1 LRPYSGIH
9 IPNFEQTN
17 PLIAIPTGRK
27 RHCPPAHPIPP
38 IAFQQANLHFLE
50 LLGRLP
56 SRFGVWIHAYV
67 LMGNHY
73 HLQLETPQANLSRAM
88 QWLNLSYGAWFNR
101 RQQRSGPLFQG
112 RFKAILHDPE
122 SAALKI
128 NRYIHLNPVR
138 VKALGGHEA
147 RSGADDRLAADA
159 TSPSRELAK
168 ARVEALSSYRW
179 SSYQVYAGK
188 ARNPGW
194 LTTDSI
200 YRFFGDDTLSGLQR
214 AYRRQLEE
222 MAALGQ
228 WETDWRDAIKATI
241 LLGHDKFVK
250 KMLRILDG
258 DRREQ
263 TGLRLKE
270 RLSVEW
276 GNIMQAITEVWGQPW
291 DALARSRGNGALP
304 AAFFLGQRYAGLRLK
319 EMGELAGGFEY
330 PAVHAAIARFERRL
344 NSDRD
349 LQKKF
354 TKIARKL
361 KIEI

>member
-1 LRPYSGIH
+1 MARSLRIDVPYGWYHVLNRGVERRQIF
-9 IPNFEQTN
+9 PRAE
-17 PLIAIPTGRK
+17 
-27 RHCPPAHPIPP
+27 
-38 IAFQQANLHFLE
+38 ANLHFLE
-50 LLGRLP
+50 LLGSLP
-56 SRFGVWIHAYV
+56 NRFGVRIHAYV

-73 HLQLETPQANLSRAM
+73 HLQIETPQANLSRAM

-101 RQQRSGPLFQG
+101 LQQRAGPLFQG

-122 SAALKI
+122 SAALEV

-147 RSGADDRLAADA
+147 RPGAEDRLGAGG
-159 TSPSRELAK
+159 TETGPSRELAK

-194 LTTDSI
+194 LTTNSI
-200 YRFFGDDTLSGLQR
+200 YRFFDDHTPHGLQG

-222 MAALGQ
+222 MAALGE
-228 WETDWRDAIKATI
+228 WETDWRDSIKATI
-241 LLGHDKFVK
+241 LLGPEKFVQ
-250 KMLRILDG
+250 KMLGILEG

-270 RLSVEW
+270 RLSVNWKSIIE
-276 GNIMQAITEVWGQPW
+276 AIAEVWDQEW
-291 DALARSRGNGALP
+291 DALATSRGNGALP

-319 EMGELAGGFEY
+319 EMGELAGGVEY
-330 PAVHAAIARFERRL
+330 PAVNAAIARFERRL
-344 NSDRD
+344 KSDRD
-349 LQKKF
+349 LQRKLKRA
-354 TKIARKL
+354 ARKL

>member
-1 LRPYSGIH
+1 MARSLRIDVPHGWYHVLNRGVERRTIF
-9 IPNFEQTN
+9 PGAE
-17 PLIAIPTGRK
+17 
-27 RHCPPAHPIPP
+27 
-38 IAFQQANLHFLE
+38 ANLHFLQ
-50 LLGRLP
+50 LLGSLP
-56 SRFGVWIHAYV
+56 SRFGVRIHAYV

-122 SAALKI
+122 SAALEI

-147 RSGADDRLAADA
+147 RPGAEDRLGTGE
-159 TSPSRELAK
+159 TSTGPSREVVK

-179 SSYQVYAGK
+179 SSYQVYIGK
-188 ARNPGW
+188 ARHPGW
-194 LTTDSI
+194 LTTESI
-200 YRFFGDDTLSGLQR
+200 YRFFGDHTLHSLRG

-228 WETDWRDAIKATI
+228 WETDWQDSIKATI
-241 LLGHDKFVK
+241 LLGSDKFIK
-250 KMLRILDG
+250 KMLGVLKG

-270 RLSVEW
+270 RLSVDW
-276 GNIMQAITEVWGQPW
+276 GNIIEAITDVWRQPW
-291 DALARSRGNGALP
+291 GALANSRGNGALP
-304 AAFFLGQRYAGLRLK
+304 AAFFLGQRYGGLRLK

-330 PAVHAAIARFERRL
+330 PAVNAAIARFERRL
-344 NSDRD
+344 KSDRD

-354 TKIARKL
+354 KQVANKL